1 MRKEKYLSTWA
12 CPAGNLCKTRIP
24 QQPGRSSTES
34 RSSWG
39 LPCLSL
45 KVCSPSPQQRAQ
57 GNEKPNTV
65 GVTNTISLEDT
76 AVEKGCAASTW
87 GAGPDAERE
96 VLAHL
101 HSPKAQPSCHSSSS
115 EQGLPKT
122 SQLEMF

>member
-1 MRKEKYLSTWA
+1 MRKEKYLRTWA
-12 CPAGNLCKTRIP
+12 CPAGNLCKTHMP

-65 GVTNTISLEDT
+65 GVTNTWKTRLLVRAVQHLTGELAQMLNVRFWPSST
-76 AVEKGCAASTW
+76 APRPSRAVIHPAQSKA
-87 GAGPDAERE
+87 
-96 VLAHL
+96 
-101 HSPKAQPSCHSSSS
+101 SPKSHS
-115 EQGLPKT
+115 
-122 SQLEMF
+122 